1 MNRTS
6 KPTLKLILGDQLNC
20 QHSWFAQA
28 RDDVVFVMM
37 DAVTTKPAPALR
49 LSPQKLR
56 LSKWTAVAPR
66 NKEKHFMVVELVEP
80 VREGGAVDEIVLEAV
95 YSRRR
100 QTMAWRELADAG
112 KWRRGW
118 N

>member
-1 MNRTS
+1 
-6 KPTLKLILGDQLNC
+6 
-20 QHSWFAQA
+20 
-28 RDDVVFVMM
+28 MM
-37 DAVTTKPAPALR
+37 DAVITKPAPVRR

-56 LSKWTAVAPR
+56 LSKWTAVTPS

-80 VREGGAVDEIVLEAV
+80 PQEGGAVEEVVLEAV
-95 YSRRR
+95 HSRRR

-112 KWRRGW
+112 KWRQGW